1 MVVTGVTILVEIGT
15 VSWRLESRL
24 DAQRRE
30 LRTELKDGFA
40 DVRKRLDALDSEFTA
55 RLDAQG
61 REVGGLR
68 ERMAR
73 LEGLLEVLRD
83 AITGKRAA

>member
-1 MVVTGVTILVEIGT
+1 MDGTTWAVVVTGVTILIAIGT

-24 DAQRRE
+24 TAHRRE
-30 LRTELKDGFA
+30 LREDLG
-40 DVRKRLDALDSEFTA
+40 DVRKRLDAHSE
-55 RLDAQG
+55 
-61 REVGGLR
+61 EVGRLR

-73 LEGLLEVLRD
+73 LEGLLEGLRD

>member
-1 MVVTGVTILVEIGT
+1 MDGTTWAVIVTGVTILIAIGT

-24 DAQRRE
+24 NAHRRE
-30 LRTELKDGFA
+30 TREDLGA
-40 DVRKRLDALDSEFTA
+40 VRQRLDMHGE
-55 RLDAQG
+55 
-61 REVGGLR
+61 EVGRLR

-73 LEGLLEVLRD
+73 LEGLLEGLRD

>member
-1 MVVTGVTILVEIGT
+1 MDAGAWTVVVTGVTILVAIGT
-15 VSWRLESRL
+15 VSWRLESCL

-30 LRTELKDGFA
+30 LRTEMKDGLA
-40 DVRKRLDALDSEFTA
+40 DVRKRLDAHGD
-55 RLDAQG
+55 
-61 REVGGLR
+61 EVGRLR

-73 LEGLLEVLRD
+73 LEGLLEGLRD

>member
-1 MVVTGVTILVEIGT
+1 MDGTTWAVVVTGVTILIAIGT

-24 DAQRRE
+24 NAHRRE
-30 LRTELKDGFA
+30 LREDLG
-40 DVRKRLDALDSEFTA
+40 DVRKRLDTHGE
-55 RLDAQG
+55 
-61 REVGGLR
+61 EVGRLR

-73 LEGLLEVLRD
+73 LEGLLEGLRD

>member
-1 MVVTGVTILVEIGT
+1 MDVTTWAVIVTGVTILIAIGT

-24 DAQRRE
+24 NAHRLETRE
-30 LRTELKDGFA
+30 DLA
-40 DVRKRLDALDSEFTA
+40 AVRKRLDVHGE
-55 RLDAQG
+55 
-61 REVGGLR
+61 EVGRLR

-73 LEGLLEVLRD
+73 LEGLLEGLRD

>member
-1 MVVTGVTILVEIGT
+1 MDATTWAVVVTGVTILIAIGT

-24 DAQRRE
+24 DGHRRE
-30 LRTELKDGFA
+30 LRAEMKDGLA
-40 DVRKRLDALDSEFTA
+40 DVRKRLDVHGEEL
-55 RLDAQG
+55 G
-61 REVGGLR
+61 RLR

-73 LEGLLEVLRD
+73 LEGLLEGLRD

>member
-1 MVVTGVTILVEIGT
+1 MDGTTWAVVVTGVTILIAIGT

-24 DAQRRE
+24 NAHRRE
-30 LRTELKDGFA
+30 LREDLGG
-40 DVRKRLDALDSEFTA
+40 VRKRLDAHSE
-55 RLDAQG
+55 
-61 REVGGLR
+61 EVGRLR

-73 LEGLLEVLRD
+73 LEGLLEGLRD

>member
-1 MVVTGVTILVEIGT
+1 MDGTTWAVVVTGVTILIAIGT

-24 DAQRRE
+24 NAHRRE
-30 LRTELKDGFA
+30 LREDLG
-40 DVRKRLDALDSEFTA
+40 DVRKRLDAHSE
-55 RLDAQG
+55 
-61 REVGGLR
+61 EVGRLR

-73 LEGLLEVLRD
+73 LEGLLEGLRD

>member
-1 MVVTGVTILVEIGT
+1 MDGTTWAVVVTGVTILIAIGT

-24 DAQRRE
+24 NAHRRE
-30 LRTELKDGFA
+30 LREDLG
-40 DVRKRLDALDSEFTA
+40 DVRKRLDAHGE
-55 RLDAQG
+55 
-61 REVGGLR
+61 EVGRLR

-73 LEGLLEVLRD
+73 LEGLLEGLRD